1 MGGWIEIVISDQDQ
15 DKRLDL
21 FLTEQYPE
29 YSRAFIQNMIKKGA
43 VLVNAFQVKTGY
55 KLGIND
61 IITWKME
68 DAVPLEAQ
76 AESIGLDVLY
86 EDSDIIVVNKPQG
99 MVVHPAAGHRQGT
112 LVNALL
118 YHCQDL
124 SGINGVIRPG
134 IVHRID
140 KDTSG
145 VLVAAKNDEA
155 HLGLIAQWKGHRI
168 TRVYHALIQGIV
180 SEDEGSIDAPIGRH
194 PHNRKKM
201 AVEPIHG
208 KTAVTRYHVL
218 ERFATA
224 DATYLELTLETGRTH
239 QIRVHMA
246 YLGHPVLGDP
256 VYGRKKERHPL
267 DGQALHAKILGF
279 CHPLSQEYL
288 KFDSPLPA
296 YFQQLLARFRTEDQK
311 L

>member
-1 MGGWIEIVISDQDQ
+1 MGKLVEIVISDQDQ
-15 DKRLDL
+15 GKRLDM
-21 FLTEQYPE
+21 FLAERYRE
-29 YSRAFIQNMIKKGA
+29 YSRTFIQNMIKKGA
-43 VLVNAFQVKTGY
+43 VLVNGFQVKTGY

-76 AESIGLDVLY
+76 AESIALDILY

-145 VLVAAKNDEA
+145 VLVAAKNDGA
-155 HLGLIAQWKGHRI
+155 HLGLIAQWKGHHI
-168 TRVYHALIQGIV
+168 TRVYHALIQGMV
-180 SEDEGSIDAPIGRH
+180 TEDKGSIDAPIGRH
-194 PHNRKKM
+194 PRNRKKM
-201 AVEPIHG
+201 AVEPVHG
-208 KTAVTRYHVL
+208 KTAVTRYQVL
-218 ERFATA
+218 ERFSTA

-239 QIRVHMA
+239 QIRVHMD

-256 VYGRKKERHPL
+256 VYGRKRERYPL
-267 DGQALHAKILGF
+267 DGQVLHAKILGF
-279 CHPLSQEYL
+279 CHPLTHEYL
-288 KFDSPLPA
+288 EFDSPLPD
-296 YFQQLLARFRTEDQK
+296 YFQQLLAQFRTADQK